1 MYEFETGRQVGDTLT
16 REGNYRLAFPEDL
29 NGVVRLNGSWD
40 EEEIDGWGAE
50 LPSVV
55 LDGLRSDLR
64 ASQHESRQTKTTAP
78 ADGTPPPEQA
88 AS

>member
-1 MYEFETGRQVGDTLT
+1 M

-40 EEEIDGWGAE
+40 EEEIDSWGEE
-50 LPSVV
+50 LPMVV
-55 LDGLRSDLR
+55 LDGLQSDLSAAR
-64 ASQHESRQTKTTAP
+64 TESGQRTTAP
-78 ADGTPPPEQA
+78 AETASPEQA